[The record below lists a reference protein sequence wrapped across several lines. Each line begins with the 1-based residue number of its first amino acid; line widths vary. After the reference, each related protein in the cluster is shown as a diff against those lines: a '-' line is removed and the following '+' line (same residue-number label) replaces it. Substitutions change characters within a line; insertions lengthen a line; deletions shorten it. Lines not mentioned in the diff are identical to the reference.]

1 MNQWVGDVRKRA
13 PYRVTKKIQKTIV
26 TREDLTGPSEGRKKT
41 QREQV
46 YRDAHTSRHMSLRAL
61 VFVFTEYFPAQ
72 SKLNIPF
79 GSCGA
84 SLSRRVKYCTVQFT
98 VFTCL

>member
-13 PYRVTKKIQKTIV
+13 PYRDTKKIQKTLV
-26 TREDLTGPSEGRKKT
+26 TRDHLTGPSEGRKKT

-61 VFVFTEYFPAQ
+61 VFVFTEHFSCTKQ
-72 SKLNIPF
+72 VEHSIRILWSKFI
-79 GSCGA
+79 S
-84 SLSRRVKYCTVQFT
+84 
-98 VFTCL
+98 